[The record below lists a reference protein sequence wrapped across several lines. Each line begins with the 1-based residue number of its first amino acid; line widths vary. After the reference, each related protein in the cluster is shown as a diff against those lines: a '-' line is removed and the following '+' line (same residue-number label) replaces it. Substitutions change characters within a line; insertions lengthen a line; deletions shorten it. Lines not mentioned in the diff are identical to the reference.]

1 MLLSPEPV
9 ENQLEMYKLLLTQ
22 PKPSRGVKRVETRTV
37 LVTGGAGF
45 MGSWLVDELIKRGHQ
60 VVSADNLLGGSER
73 NVNRDCKF
81 VKADMRIRDRV
92 KEVVRGVDI
101 IFHLAAYAAEGQSFY
116 SPVAI
121 NEINI
126 LPMNNLLVEAIN
138 SGVESFV
145 FTSSMAVYGAQKPP
159 FREDLPR
166 EPEDPYGAA
175 KAYCETMLE
184 IFARTYG
191 LHYTI
196 LRPHNVYGP
205 RQNTADPYRNVLG
218 IWINRILRNKHPLIF
233 GKGDQTRAF
242 SYIEDVTPAI
252 ANAAFREKANGQV
265 INVGSDEVTSIN
277 DACQALLEIMGSEL
291 NPVHEAARP
300 GEVNHA
306 YCTVR
311 KSIDLLDYKTIHTL
325 KKGLSKMVGWA
336 KNLGPQEPTYKLPLE
351 ITRKAPRVWVDR
363 LM

>member
-1 MLLSPEPV
+1 
-9 ENQLEMYKLLLTQ
+9 MYKLLLTQ
-22 PKPSRGVKRVETRTV
+22 PEPSRVLRVETRTV

-92 KEVVRGVDI
+92 SEVVKGVDV
-101 IFHLAAYAAEGQSFY
+101 IFHLAAYAAEGQSFF

-126 LPMNNLLVEAIN
+126 VPMNNLLVEAIN
-138 SGVESFV
+138 NGVESFV

-218 IWINRILRNKHPLIF
+218 IWINRILRNKPPLIY
-233 GKGDQTRAF
+233 GRGNQTRAF
-242 SYIEDVTPAI
+242 SYVEDVTPAI
-252 ANAAFREKANGQV
+252 ANAAFHEKANGQI

-277 DACQALLEIMGSEL
+277 DACQGLLDIMGSGL
-291 NPVHEAARP
+291 RPMYEAARP
-300 GEVNHA
+300 GEVNQA

-311 KSIDLLDYKTIHTL
+311 KSMDVLDYKTTHTL
-325 KKGLSKMVGWA
+325 KQGLSKMVKWA
-336 KNLGPQEPTYKLPLE
+336 RDLGPQEPSYTLPLE
-351 ITRKAPRVWVDR
+351 ITRKAPRVWVDK